1 MRELENI
8 LDDIDEIISYFEKQ
22 ADRLKKYAYTPLEN
36 LDEMSVELMHD
47 DVEALDEWIK
57 EYKTE
62 MGTFNDENLPILDR
76 ITDITLKYQCEPE

>member
-36 LDEMSVELMHD
+36 LDEMSVVLMQD

-76 ITDITLKYQCEPE
+76 ITDITLKYQREPE